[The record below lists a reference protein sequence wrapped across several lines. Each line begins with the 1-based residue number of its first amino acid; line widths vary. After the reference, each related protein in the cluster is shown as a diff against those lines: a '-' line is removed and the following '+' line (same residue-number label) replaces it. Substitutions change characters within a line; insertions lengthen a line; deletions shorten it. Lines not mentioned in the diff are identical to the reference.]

1 MQFLVFSCLQ
11 PVKSDYHPSL
21 LLRHASSRPER
32 QNEGCETPEG
42 WPMSNPWYLTAERA
56 QRVKRQAPR
65 AIATIPIVA
74 GGAALP
80 RVTHRLALWARAGR
94 TAYYHRGC
102 TRLCLVAPRP
112 MLLPLLT
119 ELIVVDF
126 VLLFGPLVERINGS
140 GEVDLDAGDGAL
152 EMGLHN
158 LLIDKLATEV
168 EAVAIISNHK
178 NTIGFREYF
187 LKKHIKR

>member
-1 MQFLVFSCLQ
+1 
-11 PVKSDYHPSL
+11 
-21 LLRHASSRPER
+21 
-32 QNEGCETPEG
+32 
-42 WPMSNPWYLTAERA
+42 
-56 QRVKRQAPR
+56 
-65 AIATIPIVA
+65 
-74 GGAALP
+74 
-80 RVTHRLALWARAGR
+80 
-94 TAYYHRGC
+94 
-102 TRLCLVAPRP
+102 

-126 VLLFGPLVERINGS
+126 VLLFGPLVERINCS

>member
-1 MQFLVFSCLQ
+1 
-11 PVKSDYHPSL
+11 
-21 LLRHASSRPER
+21 
-32 QNEGCETPEG
+32 
-42 WPMSNPWYLTAERA
+42 
-56 QRVKRQAPR
+56 
-65 AIATIPIVA
+65 
-74 GGAALP
+74 
-80 RVTHRLALWARAGR
+80 
-94 TAYYHRGC
+94 
-102 TRLCLVAPRP
+102 

-119 ELIVVDF
+119 ELLVVDF
-126 VLLFGPLVERINGS
+126 VLLFGPFVKRIDCNG
-140 GEVDLDAGDGAL
+140 VLDLDAGNGAL